1 MVNIVRE
8 NILVVENDLMIAD
21 LIAFQALEAAGY
33 RVQVAGNA
41 TKAIQKA
48 MHMVP
53 DLIIVN
59 LQLPG
64 LSGKDLMIA
73 LTSHRVDTP
82 VIVLAQKGMET
93 NIIQAYRLGAADYLL
108 WPVRESEVL
117 TVVDRVLKRG
127 RERRERDMLASQ
139 LQEANKQLQARFRE
153 MNTIFS
159 IGKVVTSVTDQVILF
174 DRILEG
180 ATRIT
185 QSDVSWF
192 LLRNE
197 ANKAFFLV
205 SYQNLPQSLAS
216 YLNQPWDDGI
226 SSLVS
231 MSGESLSIARDSL
244 KKFRISSLGQAAL
257 IVPIKAQKNVIG
269 LIVVMR
275 KRLVEFTKNDQ
286 KLLEAVTDY
295 ASISLVNARLFRA
308 VEQRATTLESAADQA
323 RTGEKI
329 HNGLLESIK
338 KEISEPLESAHSALD
353 FLAEDE
359 TSTWTQ
365 ERREVMADLKRQLD
379 TLNLVVE
386 MVSPLPRSLN
396 ISNRV
401 DLNDIVNQSIKRA
414 EIIARESNI
423 SIIPELSSS
432 TLMVRADPQ
441 LIVQVMDALLS
452 NAIKF
457 NRQAGQVAVQIK
469 RAAKDMAQV
478 QIRDTGSG
486 ISQREIPHIFSGEFK
501 SGPEKRQRFGGLGI
515 GLALIEEIITNQGGE
530 IWVDSKPGKGATFH
544 FTLPM
549 FK

>member
-308 VEQRATTLESAADQA
+308 VEQRATTLESDADQA

-549 FK
+549 FE